1 MNKITKEK
9 WEKIFKSWESKTIP
23 GFYCLTP
30 ANRLVLY
37 TRYLRER
44 DKAKNL
50 EKNFK
55 LN

>member
-1 MNKITKEK
+1 MKKQLKKN
-9 WEKIFKSWESKTIP
+9 WESKTIP

-44 DKAKNL
+44 DKAKKL
-50 EKNFK
+50 EKNF
-55 LN
+55 